1 MPTYIT
7 VNGVRYEI
15 CDHCLKRM
23 ARRGIRKQ
31 DIQSCLNYPEV
42 RLIPKE
48 KEDCSLY
55 ITDHPNGKRLQVA
68 VNEKNK
74 VIVTVVWLGQ

>member
-15 CDHCLKRM
+15 CDHCLQQM
-23 ARRGIRKQ
+23 ARRGVRKQ
-31 DIQSCLNYPEV
+31 HIQSCLNYHQV
-42 RLIPKE
+42 DCIFKE
-48 KEDCSLY
+48 GCSLY
-55 ITDHPNGKRLQVA
+55 IEDYPNGKRLQVA